1 MITQELPPKEQI
13 LIQHCNQLIPGGYF
27 DAANQS
33 IRPRT
38 DIKDDHTH
46 HLATKTSRR
55 IDSRLQNQSQ
65 AYLRH
70 VLKKLEPLDLIG
82 KRHIKQYLTS
92 CYRRNLRPNTIN
104 SNFTTIIQFLTYL
117 KQSGRDQIETVTR
130 DDLCAFIEHLQDQ
143 GVKPRSVK
151 NRLGTLS
158 AFLRTLIEK
167 EVISPDVLKNKMRI
181 KLPESLPRAIDP
193 DDVKLLL
200 SVIKKVR
207 DRAMVLVLLRTGM
220 RIGEL
225 LQTKLIDIDMKESKI
240 EIFEAQKNRV
250 GRVVYLS
257 DDAAEALNVWLKKR
271 NKQKEYIFYSPSKNG
286 MLSYTACRAMFTK
299 YLQKANLAFKG
310 YTLHCLR
317 HTFAS
322 ELLNAGMRLECLQ
335 QLLGHS
341 NIEVTRQYARLTD
354 NTRKDEYFKAM
365 SIIEK
370 GEINGHYRLDSSLS
384 KIS

>member
-1 MITQELPPKEQI
+1 MTAQELPSKEQI
-13 LIQHCNQLIPGGYF
+13 LIHHCNQLIPGGYF
-27 DAANQS
+27 DVASQS
-33 IRPRT
+33 IRPKINIKADYT
-38 DIKDDHTH
+38 D
-46 HLATKTSRR
+46 HLATKASRR
-55 IDSRLQNQSQ
+55 IDPRLQNQSQ
-65 AYLRH
+65 ACLRH
-70 VLKKLEPLDLIG
+70 FLKKLEPLDLIG
-82 KRHIKQYLTS
+82 KKYITHYLTG
-92 CYRRNLRPNTIN
+92 CYRRNLRPNTIS
-104 SNFTTIIQFLTYL
+104 SNFTSIVQFLTHL
-117 KQSGRDQIETVTR
+117 KRSGKDQIEKITR

-143 GVKPRSVK
+143 GLKPKSVK

-167 EVISPDVLKNKMRI
+167 EVINPDVLKNKMRI

-207 DRAMVLVLLRTGM
+207 DRAVVLVLLRTGM

-240 EIFEAQKNRV
+240 EIFEAQKNRI

-257 DDAAEALNVWLKKR
+257 HDAADALSVWLDKR
-271 NKQKEYIFYSPSKNG
+271 DRQKEYIFYSPSKNG
-286 MLSYTACRAMFTK
+286 MLSYTACRAMFAK

-384 KIS
+384 